1 LVISDTGF
9 SADFPH
15 IEKVVG
21 NSLTLSF
28 RKFRRPKVHSTIEL
42 HRISVDDF
50 RHHTLLG
57 QTLGN
62 SDGKVTLS
70 GPGSAN
76 KGDNGRKLRRLRLSV
91 RRH

>member
-28 RKFRRPKVHSTIEL
+28 RKFRRPNVHSTIEL
-42 HRISVDDF
+42 HRISVDDL
-50 RHHTLLG
+50 RRHTLL
-57 QTLGN
+57 
-62 SDGKVTLS
+62 S
-70 GPGSAN
+70 
-76 KGDNGRKLRRLRLSV
+76 
-91 RRH
+91 